1 MNIKK
6 FISIIGIG
14 ICISNSFVMFF
25 TFLFAFFNGGYFA
38 IQINLYS
45 EALPE
50 LILIPLSIIVGIYG
64 LSKYVK
70 EV

>member
-1 MNIKK
+1 MDIKK
-6 FISIIGIG
+6 FISIVGIG
-14 ICISNSFVMFF
+14 ICISNSFVMFI

-50 LILIPLSIIVGIYG
+50 LIIIPVSITIGVYG
-64 LSKYVK
+64 LIKYVK